1 MASSVVTFNVRTNR
15 IRDIKIES
23 GTTVGKFVS
32 MVGAMGFD
40 IKQARI
46 EVLRRKEHDIL
57 IGDVLGYVLKDGD
70 SVRFSTTDASLPNLE
85 AYIDKLVN
93 DVSKRRE
100 AKEKAIDSIS
110 RGRVINIEHDEE
122 EDLDDEEEAEDLDE
136 EDLDAEDTDYDD
148 DACEED
154 EEDDDDGCAHCAHC
168 RHHQEPADAG
178 KILNASNVEIHT
190 DNTGVHIH
198 IKK

>member
-93 DVSKRRE
+93 DVEKRRE
-100 AKEKAIDSIS
+100 AKEKATDSIS
-110 RGRVINIEHDEE
+110 KGRFINIEYDEE

-136 EDLDAEDTDYDD
+136 EDLDEEDTDYDD

-178 KILNASNVEIHT
+178 KVLNGSNVEIHT
-190 DNTGVHIH
+190 DDTGVHIH